1 MVSNLG
7 GFGRITSVPQNEKI
21 IYESSDGAL

>member
-7 GFGRITSVPQNEKI
+7 EFGRITSVPQNEKT
-21 IYESSDGAL
+21 IYESSDGTL